1 MVEEVTCRIAV
12 CDDEKIFR
20 EQVIKQIRAYD
31 DRVVLHEYTSGD
43 KLLQTG
49 EVYDLIFLDIEMP
62 GSNGMV
68 TAKKLREKKVE
79 SHIVFLTT
87 HKECVFDAFKVRAFR
102 FLNKPVNPAKLRE
115 VLQELE
121 KEKQSD
127 ERIVVEQKGK
137 SFDILLKHVVY
148 LEAFGDGTYIY
159 DKYGQVYSSSM
170 QLKEWEEKL
179 QEKGFYRIHKSYMVS
194 MAYVKSRDKEMLEL
208 SDLDVTLKIARRNVG
223 EFKEAYLNYVDKNA
237 KTR

>member
-1 MVEEVTCRIAV
+1 MVEEITCRIAV

-20 EQVIKQIRAYD
+20 EQVIKQIRVYD

-43 KLLQTG
+43 KLLQTD

-194 MAYVKSRDKEMLEL
+194 MAYVKSRDKELLEL

-223 EFKEAYLNYVDKNA
+223 EFKEAYLNYIDKNA